1 MYALSLVC
9 GGRVVNPIVSG
20 SVSVP
25 VAANVSETAFGSM
38 PDGTPVRLFTLT
50 NASGMEV
57 RAITYGVILASIK
70 VPDRQGRLDDVVI
83 GHDNLEGYLTKSRFF
98 GAVVG
103 RYGNRIAGG
112 RVSIDGHTYQLT
124 LNNGPNHLHGGA
136 KGFDKMVWNAAIAN
150 DSRGPSV
157 VFTHTSPDG
166 HEGYPG
172 TLAARIAYTVT
183 DKNELII
190 EYSATTDKPTV
201 LNFTQHSY
209 FNLAGDGSG
218 DILGHR
224 LTLHADR
231 YTPVDANQIP
241 TGELAPVEGTPFDFR
256 RETPVGERID
266 ADHPQLTLSGGYDHN
281 FVLSRAGSGLAPAAR
296 VVDPKTGRTMEIS
309 TTEPG
314 IQFYSANKLDGSMVG
329 KGGHVYARAYGVLR
343 RDAAFPRLAEQAEL
357 SVHRAATGGAL
368 QVDDGVQIRRVVG
381 SRRRA
386 CPERQSKGPP

>member
-1 MYALSLVC
+1 MFPESRMMASHSGLGFFVYMLSLVSV
-9 GGRVVNPIVSG
+9 GGVVNSVVSG
-20 SVSVP
+20 SAPVP
-25 VAANVSETAFGSM
+25 VAANVTEAAFGSM
-38 PDGTPVRLFTLT
+38 PDGTAVRLFTLT
-50 NASGMEV
+50 NAAGMEV
-57 RAITYGVILASIK
+57 RAITYGVILASIR
-70 VPDRQGRLDDVVI
+70 VPDRQGRFDDVVI
-83 GHDNLEGYLTKSRFF
+83 GHDNLDGYLTKSRFF

-112 RVSIDGHTYQLT
+112 HVSIDGRTYQLT

-136 KGFDKMVWNAAIAN
+136 KGFDKVVWNGEVRS

-172 TLAARIAYTVT
+172 TLAARVAYTVT
-183 DKNELII
+183 DRNELII

-201 LNFTQHSY
+201 LNITQHSY

-241 TGELAPVEGTPFDFR
+241 TGELAPVEGTPLDFR
-256 RETPVGERID
+256 RETSIGERID
-266 ADHPQLTLSGGYDHN
+266 ADYPQLKMSGGYDHN
-281 FVLSRAGSGLAPAAR
+281 FVLSRNGSGLAPAAR
-296 VVDPKTGRTMEIS
+296 VVDPKTGRTMDVS

-314 IQFYSANKLDGSMVG
+314 IQFYSSNKLDGSMVG
-329 KGGHVYARAYGVLR
+329 KGGHVYGSRTGFCLETQHFPDSPNRPNFPSTVLR
-343 RDAAFPRLAEQAEL
+343 PGEHYRSTTVFRF
-357 SVHRAATGGAL
+357 
-368 QVDDGVQIRRVVG
+368 GV
-381 SRRRA
+381 S
-386 CPERQSKGPP
+386 